1 MTEPNHLDAL
11 LMQARLYRSEEIH
24 EEACRLYERLFK
36 LTQKEEYLLEMSLIN
51 IKLGRNTTAKKQ
63 LQKLSRE
70 TEVNGKLYKMARN
83 ILRQQA

>member
-1 MTEPNHLDAL
+1 
-11 LMQARLYRSEEIH
+11 
-24 EEACRLYERLFK
+24 
-36 LTQKEEYLLEMSLIN
+36 MSLIN
-51 IKLGRNTTAKKQ
+51 IKMGRNSTAKKQ